1 MIFFF
6 FWCYMYPEFF
16 MNFLHILEGWS
27 FGLQSYIVCLK
38 MFKLSTFFNSAGK
51 SFQRIAPIVLQS
63 QNQIL
68 LVRMFCQFTETVD
81 LTLLELFSLK
91 LRLSLIMGGERS
103 IFTLY
108 ISVSKCF
115 IMNRNQFIK
124 MMNFYTT
131 PNAFSC
137 RLLIRLFSCFV
148 WNIHTK

>member
-1 MIFFF
+1 
-6 FWCYMYPEFF
+6 
-16 MNFLHILEGWS
+16 
-27 FGLQSYIVCLK
+27 

-68 LVRMFCQFTETVD
+68 LVRMFCQFTETAD

-91 LRLSLIMGGERS
+91 LRLSLIMGGERP

-115 IMNRNQFIK
+115 IF
-124 MMNFYTT
+124 
-131 PNAFSC
+131 
-137 RLLIRLFSCFV
+137 L
-148 WNIHTK
+148 